1 MDPADQ
7 TDRMFVFAVQIGKN
21 SRSRARED
29 GKFSWMRILPAAAT
43 QAETIEGKI
52 ALHRFRRF
60 LPGLVLFGILTPNAH
75 AGPAI
80 GQFEM
85 KDLEVEVGA
94 IEFQSQNAHAF
105 GQPNRKIFDD
115 DGELE
120 FDDNEY
126 TRQRHAL
133 EIEVGVTS
141 FLRSRVGIEFEKE
154 RFDDPATA
162 ALANSFDDLILTE
175 VAFEVVAV
183 AFAPKQYQP
192 GLGFLTEV
200 EFPVQGGDES
210 KSVIFGP
217 IVQYDFG
224 KWQALADLYAV
235 YHFGGGEDDGKFD
248 FQYALR
254 LLYQHTENWGYAVEA
269 YGTVDRLGSSGT
281 LSEEALLFGDHD
293 QHRLGP
299 IVYYTI
305 DTGSSPRGALGLPA
319 REDADNDDGGEEGAS
334 LNVGIG
340 WFFGLNDNTPDHTL
354 KWSVEYEF

>member
-1 MDPADQ
+1 MLAGLAFGLNAQ
-7 TDRMFVFAVQIGKN
+7 T
-21 SRSRARED
+21 
-29 GKFSWMRILPAAAT
+29 AT
-43 QAETIEGKI
+43 
-52 ALHRFRRF
+52 
-60 LPGLVLFGILTPNAH
+60 

-85 KDLEVEVGA
+85 KDLEVEEGA

-105 GQPNRKIFDD
+105 GQPNRKLKNDG
-115 DGELE
+115 GELE

-133 EIEVGVTS
+133 EVEVGINS
-141 FLRSRVGIEFEKE
+141 FLRGRVGIEFEKE
-154 RFDDPATA
+154 RFDDPGSA
-162 ALANSFDDLILTE
+162 ALANTFDDLKLTE

-183 AFAPKQYQP
+183 LAAPKQYQP
-192 GLGFLTEV
+192 GIGFLTEV
-200 EFPVQGGDES
+200 EFPVQGGDDS

-217 IVQYDFG
+217 ILQYDFG
-224 KWQALADLYAV
+224 RWQALADLYAV

-254 LLYQHTENWGYAVEA
+254 LLYQQSDNWGYAIEA

-281 LSEEALLFGDHD
+281 RGEEAILFGDHD

-299 IVYYTI
+299 IAYYTV
-305 DTGSSPRGALGLPA
+305 DTGSSPRAALGLPA
-319 REDADNDDGGEEGAS
+319 LEDNDGEKNEKPQGAS
-334 LNVGIG
+334 LNIGVG
-340 WFFGLNDNTPDHTL
+340 WFFGLNKNTPDHTL

>member
-1 MDPADQ
+1 MSGVAIS
-7 TDRMFVFAVQIGKN
+7 TAM
-21 SRSRARED
+21 
-29 GKFSWMRILPAAAT
+29 
-43 QAETIEGKI
+43 
-52 ALHRFRRF
+52 
-60 LPGLVLFGILTPNAH
+60 

-105 GQPNRKIFDD
+105 GQPNRKFEV
-115 DGELE
+115 DGTEVE

-133 EIEVGVTS
+133 EMEVGVTS
-141 FLRSRVGIEFEKE
+141 FMRSRIGIEFEKE
-154 RFDDPATA
+154 RFDDPASA
-162 ALANSFDDLILTE
+162 ALANAFDDLKLME

-183 AFAPKQYQP
+183 FSAPKQYKP
-192 GLGFLTEV
+192 GIGFLTEV
-200 EFPVQGGDES
+200 EFPVQGGNES

-217 IVQYDFG
+217 ILQYDFG
-224 KWQALADLYAV
+224 RWQALADLYAV

-254 LLYQHTENWGYAVEA
+254 LLYQQSENWGYAIEA

-299 IVYYTI
+299 IVYYTV
-305 DTGSSPRGALGLPA
+305 DTGASPRSALGLPA
-319 REDADNDDGGEEGAS
+319 LEDNDGDDGSETEGAT
-334 LNVGIG
+334 LNIGIG
-340 WFFGLNDNTPDHTL
+340 WFFGLNKNTPDHTL
-354 KWSVEYEF
+354 KWSLEYEF

>member
-1 MDPADQ
+1 MNALS
-7 TDRMFVFAVQIGKN
+7 RFCIVVFAGLA
-21 SRSRARED
+21 SS
-29 GKFSWMRILPAAAT
+29 AAWHSA
-43 QAETIEGKI
+43 I
-52 ALHRFRRF
+52 
-60 LPGLVLFGILTPNAH
+60 

-105 GQPNRKIFDD
+105 GQPNRKIEQDD
-115 DGELE
+115 DEVE

-133 EIEVGVTS
+133 EVEVGITS
-141 FLRSRVGIEFEKE
+141 FLRGRVGIEFEKE
-154 RFDDPATA
+154 RFDDPGSA
-162 ALANSFDDLILTE
+162 ALANSFDDLKLTE
-175 VAFEVVAV
+175 VAFEMVAV
-183 AFAPKQYQP
+183 LAAPKQFQP

-217 IVQYDFG
+217 ILQYDFG
-224 KWQALADLYAV
+224 RWQALADLYAV

-254 LLYQHTENWGYAVEA
+254 LMYQQSKNWSYAIEA

-293 QHRLGP
+293 QHRIGP
-299 IVYYTI
+299 IAYFTV
-305 DTGSSPRGALGLPA
+305 DTGASPRAALGLPA
-319 REDADNDDGGEEGAS
+319 LEDNDSDENSAAEGAS
-334 LNVGIG
+334 LNIGVG
-340 WFFGLNDNTPDHTL
+340 WFFGLNENTPDHTL

>member
-1 MDPADQ
+1 MSGIFPYSV
-7 TDRMFVFAVQIGKN
+7 TVFGLTAFRTTGNPLKHMAKGMIAVPCIRLLALTLVM
-21 SRSRARED
+21 SC
-29 GKFSWMRILPAAAT
+29 AT
-43 QAETIEGKI
+43 TQLAQ
-52 ALHRFRRF
+52 
-60 LPGLVLFGILTPNAH
+60 

-94 IEFQSQNAHAF
+94 IEFQSQNAHSF
-105 GQPNRKIFDD
+105 GQPNRKIAIDD
-115 DGELE
+115 DELE

-133 EIEVGVTS
+133 EMEVGLVS
-141 FLRSRVGIEFEKE
+141 FLRGRVGIEFEKE
-154 RFDDPATA
+154 RFDDPGSA
-162 ALANSFDDLILTE
+162 ALANTFDDLKLTE
-175 VAFEVVAV
+175 VAFELVAV
-183 AFAPKQYQP
+183 FVAPKQYQP
-192 GLGFLTEV
+192 GLGFLTEL
-200 EFPVQGGDES
+200 ELPVQGGDES

-217 IVQYDFG
+217 ILQYDFG
-224 KWQALADLYAV
+224 RWQALADLYAV

-254 LLYQHTENWGYAVEA
+254 LLYQQSENWGYAIEA

-281 LSEEALLFGDHD
+281 RGEEAILFGDHD

-299 IVYYTI
+299 IVYYTV
-305 DTGSSPRGALGLPA
+305 DTGASPRRTLGLPA
-319 REDADNDDGGEEGAS
+319 LETNSDDGEGAPEGAT

-354 KWSVEYEF
+354 KWSLEYEF

>member
-1 MDPADQ
+1 M
-7 TDRMFVFAVQIGKN
+7 
-21 SRSRARED
+21 S
-29 GKFSWMRILPAAAT
+29 
-43 QAETIEGKI
+43 
-52 ALHRFRRF
+52 RFRIS
-60 LPGLVLFGILTPNAH
+60 LLAGLTLSLNAH
-75 AGPAI
+75 AALAGPAI

-105 GQPNRKIFDD
+105 GQPNRKFEN
-115 DGELE
+115 DGGEFE

-133 EIEVGVTS
+133 EVEVGVNS
-141 FLRSRVGIEFEKE
+141 FMRARVGIEFEKE
-154 RFDDPATA
+154 RFDDPGSA
-162 ALANSFDDLILTE
+162 ALANSFDDLKLME
-175 VAFEVVAV
+175 VAFEMVAV
-183 AFAPKQYQP
+183 FVAPKQYQP

-217 IVQYDFG
+217 ILQYDFG
-224 KWQALADLYAV
+224 RWQALADLYAV

-254 LLYQHTENWGYAVEA
+254 LLYQQSKNWGYAIEA

-281 LSEEALLFGDHD
+281 RGEEALLFGDHD

-299 IVYYTI
+299 IVYYTV
-305 DTGSSPRGALGLPA
+305 DTGSSPRAALGLSA
-319 REDADNDDGGEEGAS
+319 LEDQDGDDDHAAEGAT
-334 LNVGIG
+334 LNIGIG
-340 WFFGLNDNTPDHTL
+340 WFFGLNNNTPDHTL
-354 KWSVEYEF
+354 KWSIEYEF

>member
-1 MDPADQ
+1 MVYLF
-7 TDRMFVFAVQIGKN
+7 R
-21 SRSRARED
+21 
-29 GKFSWMRILPAAAT
+29 LAAT
-43 QAETIEGKI
+43 TIWLGII
-52 ALHRFRRF
+52 AV
-60 LPGLVLFGILTPNAH
+60 GSV

-105 GQPNRKIFDD
+105 GQPDRKLAN
-115 DGELE
+115 DGGEFE

-133 EIEVGVTS
+133 EIEVGVTE

-154 RFDDPATA
+154 RFDDPGSA
-162 ALANSFDDLILTE
+162 ALANSFDDLKLTE

-183 AFAPKQYQP
+183 LSAPKQYQP
-192 GLGFLTEV
+192 GLGFLTEL
-200 EFPVQGGDES
+200 ELPVQGGDES

-217 IVQYDFG
+217 IFQYDFG
-224 KWQALADLYAV
+224 RWQALADLYAV

-248 FQYALR
+248 FQYAAR
-254 LLYQHTENWGYAVEA
+254 LLYQQSENWGYAIEA

-299 IVYYTI
+299 IVYYTVN
-305 DTGSSPRGALGLPA
+305 TGASPRKALGLPPV
-319 REDADNDDGGEEGAS
+319 ELDDDDDAAAGLSEGAT
-334 LNVGIG
+334 LNIGVG
-340 WFFGLNDNTPDHTL
+340 WFFGLNENTPDHTL

>member
-1 MDPADQ
+1 
-7 TDRMFVFAVQIGKN
+7 
-21 SRSRARED
+21 
-29 GKFSWMRILPAAAT
+29 MRL
-43 QAETIEGKI
+43 
-52 ALHRFRRF
+52 FRRLSLGVTF
-60 LPGLVLFGILTPNAH
+60 TICLAQGAV

-85 KDLEVEVGA
+85 KDLDVEVGA
-94 IEFQSQNAHAF
+94 IEFQSQNAHSF
-105 GQPNRKIFDD
+105 GQPNRKIFN
-115 DGELE
+115 DGGEFE

-126 TRQRHAL
+126 TRQRHAF

-141 FLRSRVGIEFEKE
+141 FLRSRLGIEFEKE

-162 ALANSFDDLILTE
+162 ALANAFDDLKLME

-183 AFAPKQYQP
+183 FSAPKQFKP
-192 GLGFLTEV
+192 GIGFLTEV
-200 EFPVQGGDES
+200 ELPVQGGNES

-217 IVQYDFG
+217 ILQYDFG
-224 KWQALADLYAV
+224 RWQALADLYAV

-254 LLYQHTENWGYAVEA
+254 LLYQATDNWAYAVEA

-299 IVYYTI
+299 IIYYTVN
-305 DTGSSPRGALGLPA
+305 TGASPRSALSLPPL
-319 REDADNDDGGEEGAS
+319 EDGDDDETKGGEAGAT
-334 LNVGIG
+334 LNIGIG
-340 WFFGLNDNTPDHTL
+340 WFFGLNDATPDHTL

>member
-1 MDPADQ
+1 MVQFIRRLSLTAL
-7 TDRMFVFAVQIGKN
+7 TLACFAK
-21 SRSRARED
+21 S
-29 GKFSWMRILPAAAT
+29 
-43 QAETIEGKI
+43 
-52 ALHRFRRF
+52 AL
-60 LPGLVLFGILTPNAH
+60 

-85 KDLEVEVGA
+85 KDLEVEEGA

-105 GQPNRKIFDD
+105 GQPNRKFINDNGD
-115 DGELE
+115 LE

-133 EIEVGVTS
+133 EVEVGVNS
-141 FLRSRVGIEFEKE
+141 FMRARVGIEFEKE
-154 RFDDPATA
+154 RFDDPSSA
-162 ALANSFDDLILTE
+162 ALANSFDDLKLME

-183 AFAPKQYQP
+183 AIAPKQYQP
-192 GLGFLTEV
+192 GIGFLTEL
-200 EFPVQGGDES
+200 ELPVQGGDES

-217 IVQYDFG
+217 ILQYDFG

-269 YGTVDRLGSSGT
+269 YGTVDRLGDSGT
-281 LSEEALLFGDHD
+281 RGEEALLFGDHD

-299 IVYYTI
+299 IVYYTVN
-305 DTGSSPRGALGLPA
+305 TGHSPRNALGLPPM
-319 REDADNDDGGEEGAS
+319 ADQDGDDDGAGFGEQSGAT

-340 WFFGLNDNTPDHTL
+340 WFFGLNENTPDHTL
-354 KWSVEYEF
+354 KWSLEYEF

>member
-1 MDPADQ
+1 MNCALC
-7 TDRMFVFAVQIGKN
+7 RIRLRSFSGIG
-21 SRSRARED
+21 
-29 GKFSWMRILPAAAT
+29 
-43 QAETIEGKI
+43 EG
-52 ALHRFRRF
+52 H
-60 LPGLVLFGILTPNAH
+60 LTPRNVRYTRMRRPAFAALMWLALAAVTTTRVA

-105 GQPNRKIFDD
+105 GQPNRKFVNEG
-115 DGELE
+115 GEFE

-154 RFDDPATA
+154 RFDDPASA
-162 ALANSFDDLILTE
+162 ALANSFDDVKLME
-175 VAFEVVAV
+175 VAFEAVAV
-183 AFAPKQYQP
+183 LIAPEPYKP
-192 GLGFLTEV
+192 GFGFLTEV
-200 EFPVQGGDES
+200 EFPIQGGDES

-217 IVQYDFG
+217 IIQYDFG

-254 LLYQHTENWGYAVEA
+254 LLYQYNQNWAYAIEA

-281 LSEEALLFGDHD
+281 LSEEARLFGDHD

-299 IVYYTI
+299 IIYYTVN
-305 DTGSSPRGALGLPA
+305 TGASPRAALGLPPLA
-319 REDADNDDGGEEGAS
+319 EQGNDGDSDGQGAT
-334 LNVGIG
+334 LNVGLG
-340 WFFGLNDNTPDHTL
+340 WFVGLNDNTPDHTL
-354 KWSVEYEF
+354 KWSIEYEF